1 MCCEVGKCLTD
12 LVNGKYR
19 MRRGGRV
26 KARVDEDGEEFEGY
40 AMPC

>member
-1 MCCEVGKCLTD
+1 MRWGKHLTD

-19 MRRGGRV
+19 MGRIGKNGKKGG
-26 KARVDEDGEEFEGY
+26 ADEDREEFEGY